1 MKALSIVLLWIGL
14 LLAGGVWSAA
24 EAGQHIHAPAA
35 AAAAEHVTESDATAV
50 AAVAPDAAPASHQAG
65 CITTACCAS
74 LCGFALPAPVPAVAA
89 IQPAARVA
97 ILSDA
102 GRASVTPG
110 GLLRPPQ
117 PIRRPHDNP

>member
-1 MKALSIVLLWIGL
+1 MKALSIVLFCLGL
-14 LLAGGVWSAA
+14 LLAGGGWSAA
-24 EAGQHIHAPAA
+24 EAGQHRHAP
-35 AAAAEHVTESDATAV
+35 TDAPAYVVKTNTTSVNAV
-50 AAVAPDAAPASHQAG
+50 AADTEPASHQAG

-74 LCGFALPAPVPAVAA
+74 LCGFALPASVPAVTA
-89 IQPAARVA
+89 IQPAARIA

-117 PIRRPHDNP
+117 PLPASPDNA

>member
-1 MKALSIVLLWIGL
+1 VKALSIMLLCLGL
-14 LLAGGVWSAA
+14 LLAGGGWSAA
-24 EAGQHIHAPAA
+24 EAGQHRHAPTDAPA
-35 AAAAEHVTESDATAV
+35 NAVSTDATSVNAV
-50 AAVAPDAAPASHQAG
+50 AADPDPASHRAG

-74 LCGFALPAPVPAVAA
+74 LCGFALPASVPAVAS
-89 IQPAARVA
+89 IQPAARIV

-117 PIRRPHDNP
+117 PLPASTDNA